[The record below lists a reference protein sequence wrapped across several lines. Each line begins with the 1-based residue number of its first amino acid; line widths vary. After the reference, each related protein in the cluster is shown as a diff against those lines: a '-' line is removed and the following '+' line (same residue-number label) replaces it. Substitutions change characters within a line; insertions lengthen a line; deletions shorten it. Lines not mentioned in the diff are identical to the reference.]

1 MVGKRG
7 FHIKARASLGMQ
19 RGIVAASEQQVQ
31 SSEDWAGAGSGLD
44 TGTVGRSACSGSGT
58 LPETGLA

>member
-1 MVGKRG
+1 M
-7 FHIKARASLGMQ
+7 KARASLGMQ